1 MIQYLRINS
10 DEERSVLVGMYRDM
24 RSVMYSGDIP
34 WRLLKARSA
43 ILQVMRRC
51 GDELVSSAKL
61 KRIVLIHLCSYF
73 LVPVTIKSRGRDLG
87 LAVTL

>member
-1 MIQYLRINS
+1 MLA
-10 DEERSVLVGMYRDM
+10 GTYRGI

-34 WRLLKARSA
+34 WRLLKTRSG

-61 KRIVLIHLCSYF
+61 KRIGLIHLCSYF